1 MSLVAVTLSTIKSVE
16 AWEQD
21 ELDFIL
27 FSGDRNHGSILA
39 DLGRSSDPNQR
50 VGVYELIGRRVTVS
64 LGSRQFIM
72 EGCAETDGLGVV
84 SAIDPQA
91 EPRREFGIVSL
102 SEALQMALLTTDGA
116 VLTVGDYS
124 TAVIPGPEGGLR
136 LWDSHS
142 RGPGGMFHSD
152 GRAVLTQVGN
162 FSDLEE
168 LLRLQLIQQ
177 GFSAKQFE
185 VLGFRRV
192 LGGT

>member
-16 AWEQD
+16 TWEQD

-27 FSGDRNHGSILA
+27 FSGDGNHGSILA
-39 DLGRSSDPNQR
+39 DLGRIADPNQR
-50 VGVYELIGRRVTVS
+50 VGVYELIGRRVTLS
-64 LGSRQFIM
+64 LGSRHFIM

-91 EPRREFGIVSL
+91 GPMGEFGMVSF
-102 SEALQMALLTTDGA
+102 SEALQTALLTTDGA

-124 TAVIPGPEGGLR
+124 TAIIPDPEGGLR
-136 LWDSHS
+136 VWDSHS
-142 RGPGGMFHSD
+142 RGPGGMFHPD
-152 GRAVLTQVGN
+152 GRAVLTQVEN
-162 FSDLEE
+162 LLDLEE
-168 LLRLQLIQQ
+168 LIRLQLIQR
-177 GFSAKQFE
+177 GCPAEQFE